1 MIRRLQP
8 RLSVTA
14 VAYLVCAGLFAFA
27 SVHSS
32 DFASAGHV
40 RQLLVF
46 ASFIGF
52 AALGQTLVILGGGLD
67 LSVPWLMAFGGM
79 QLAIW
84 AGDGMPSGIAI
95 VLLLTIGALIGTV
108 NGLGVTMLRIPPIIM
123 TIGVGGLVQGY
134 LMYVGLNA
142 SSAASAP
149 EAAEKL
155 VDGRLL
161 GIPAVLIVWLAA
173 ALATAWLLRR
183 TVFGRSLYAAGSND
197 VVARLAGTRVAAVR
211 VVTYAVSGATS
222 TFAGILLA
230 GYIGQA
236 YLDMGAPYLFS
247 SIAAVAIGGASIL
260 GGSGSYW
267 GTVAGVGTLTVLA
280 SLLPSFNLD
289 PATLNVVYGLVI
301 LLAVGASRLARHS
314 PA

>member
-1 MIRRLQP
+1 MTLRLP
-8 RLSVTA
+8 TRLSVTA
-14 VAYLVCAGLFAFA
+14 AAYVVCLLLFVVATIHSADFA
-27 SVHSS
+27 SV
-32 DFASAGHV
+32 GHL

-52 AALGQTLVILGGGLD
+52 AALGATLVILGGGLD

-84 AGDGMPSGIAI
+84 SGDGMPSGLAI
-95 VLLLTIGALIGTV
+95 VLLISIGTAIGVV
-108 NGLGVTMLRIPPIIM
+108 NGLGVTLLRIPPIIM

-134 LMYVGLNA
+134 LRHIGLNS

-149 EAAEKL
+149 KAAEAL

-161 GIPAVLIVWLAA
+161 GVPVVALVWLLA
-173 ALATAWLLRR
+173 ALATAWVLRR
-183 TVFGRSLYAAGSND
+183 TVFGRSLYAIGAND
-197 VVARLAGTRVAAVR
+197 AVARLAGARVAAVR
-211 VVTYAVSGATS
+211 VATYAVSGATA

-236 YLDMGAPYLFS
+236 YLNMGAPYLFS

-267 GTVAGVGTLTVLA
+267 GTVAGAGTLTVLA

-289 PATLNVVYGLVI
+289 VAALNIVYGIVI
-301 LLAVGASRLARHS
+301 LLAVSASRIARRG
-314 PA
+314 AA